1 LKRATRF
8 PSISPRRRLHPNLTN
23 RNTNNN
29 SHKKWINFRGHSTGF
44 SSVLTATPAPL
55 IPAPTNGSYFL
66 QTRITEDGRT
76 RYLNLREPLVITA
89 AQPPP
94 IIVPGSL
101 RFEAGLFTL
110 TIRGSTGQQVII
122 QAATTLDDW
131 QTIDT
136 ITLTSPN
143 QDFSDPDSPSFTKR
157 FYRIAAA
164 AAP

>member
-1 LKRATRF
+1 
-8 PSISPRRRLHPNLTN
+8 
-23 RNTNNN
+23 
-29 SHKKWINFRGHSTGF
+29 
-44 SSVLTATPAPL
+44 
-55 IPAPTNGSYFL
+55 
-66 QTRITEDGRT
+66 
-76 RYLNLREPLVITA
+76 LREPLVITA